1 MEQFPIIVGISG
13 KAGSG
18 KTTLANLVLQYLPD
32 AQHYALAE
40 TLKIKVRN
48 DFSFSYEQVFGAAKD
63 RPSLLT
69 DQSTGKPLTPRD
81 VLIRVGQFYRSLDH
95 MFWTKA
101 CLQRIIG
108 SLSWPSVALISDVRF
123 KNEALAIQGNNGL
136 VIRLERDPAL
146 LIHGPHENDPSETD
160 MDDYDKFDMVFKAD
174 NLEQLTEVAKNVA
187 KTLAGKRSSDAGLF

>member
-1 MEQFPIIVGISG
+1 MSLFPIIVGISG

-18 KTTLANLVLQYLPD
+18 KTTLAKLVMQYLPD
-32 AQHYALAE
+32 AHHFALAE
-40 TLKIKVRN
+40 ALKMKVREEFCFT
-48 DFSFSYEQVFGAAKD
+48 DEQVFGTAKD
-63 RPSLLT
+63 KPGLLS
-69 DQSTGKPLTPRD
+69 DQSTGKPLTPRE

-95 MFWTKA
+95 MFWTTT
-101 CLQRIIG
+101 CLRRIIG
-108 SLSWPSVALISDVRF
+108 SLSWPSVALISDVRY
-123 KNEALAIQGNNGL
+123 KNEALAIQGNDGL